1 MISAIFERFGSAFRV
16 FPKNSNEYRRLP
28 KISDMDS
35 KLSQLPDISFLFY
48 FYFECF
54 YFFIFVLF
62 IYLFIYL
69 FTVRIRRPRPP
80 SASAFHRVLFD
91 GLFLQKLQSNLGIL
105 TLKSRRIESVKLL
118 LSRYMKGQQA
128 TILF

>member
-35 KLSQLPDISFLFY
+35 KLSQLLDISFLFY

-54 YFFIFVLF
+54 YFFIF
-62 IYLFIYL
+62 ILFIYL

-80 SASAFHRVLFD
+80 SASSFYRVLFD
-91 GLFLQKLQSNLGIL
+91 GLFL
-105 TLKSRRIESVKLL
+105 
-118 LSRYMKGQQA
+118 
-128 TILF
+128 